1 MARLVV
7 ELTDRC
13 NLSCGHC
20 PSGRHGGRAELAV
33 ALFERVLAQVRPCG
47 IEHISFTGGEPTL
60 HSRFADL
67 LTMTADTG
75 LDFSLVTN
83 GWSLPKHLH
92 TLLPLRERLRMIT
105 FSLDGADEAT
115 HDTLRGRGSFR
126 RVLHSVSTCVLHGL
140 PFTFSMS
147 LTRNNY
153 SEADALVSLGAGLG
167 ALGVRFGHLMSDPNP
182 AAAGLELSP
191 QERKRLD
198 AELLELQAR
207 SELPVGFAPG
217 GYTQELSPCS
227 PLQGDEYNLH
237 WDGSLG
243 LCCHLSG
250 FAGSQDAIGGDL
262 NRISLGEALH
272 QLHLIR
278 DELISEKQR
287 LRDAGNWRDDDHF
300 PCWYCAR
307 RFGAV
312 EWIREQPEHPWFEVF
327 SNALKQ
333 PMDPAADPARESAV
347 KCAPVRQRGPVK
359 TPSAS
364 Q

>member
-1 MARLVV
+1 MTRLVV

-33 ALFERVLAQVRPCG
+33 ELFEQVLAQARSCG
-47 IEHISFTGGEPTL
+47 IDHISFTGGEPTL

-67 LTMTADTG
+67 LAMTADAG
-75 LDFSLVTN
+75 LDFSMVTN

-115 HDTLRGRGSFR
+115 HDALRGLGSFR
-126 RVLHSVSTCVLHGL
+126 RVLQSVSTCVLHGL
-140 PFTFSMS
+140 PFTFSMT
-147 LTRNNY
+147 LTRDNCGQ
-153 SEADALVSLGAGLG
+153 AGALVALGEGLG

-191 QERKRLD
+191 QERKALD
-198 AELLELQAR
+198 AELLELQKRR
-207 SELPVGFAPG
+207 SDFPVGFAPG

-227 PLQGDEYNLH
+227 PLQGNEYNLH
-237 WDGSLG
+237 WSGQLG

-250 FAGSQDAIGGDL
+250 FAGSQHAIGGDL
-262 NRISLGEALH
+262 NRISLDKALA
-272 QLHLIR
+272 QLRLLR
-278 DELISEKQR
+278 DELITEKRQ
-287 LRDAGNWRDDDHF
+287 LRDSGSWRDDDHF
-300 PCWYCAR
+300 PCWHCAK

-312 EWIREQPEHPWFEVF
+312 EWIREQPGHPWF
-327 SNALKQ
+327 NALINA
-333 PMDPAADPARESAV
+333 PEPPNDPAVDPAGERDLKLRS
-347 KCAPVRQRGPVK
+347 CSGH
-359 TPSAS
+359 
-364 Q
+364 